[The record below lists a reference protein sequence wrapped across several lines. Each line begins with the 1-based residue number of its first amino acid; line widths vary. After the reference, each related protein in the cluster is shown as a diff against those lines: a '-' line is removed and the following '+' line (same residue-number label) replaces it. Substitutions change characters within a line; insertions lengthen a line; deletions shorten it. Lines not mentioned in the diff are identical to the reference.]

1 MDQWLTIKQVAA
13 ELGISV
19 SAVYRLI
26 ARGSLASRLIVGK
39 RVCARSAVSDL
50 QQRETYIR
58 QSRARREDSMIDQ
71 PTLEGV
77 V

>member
-1 MDQWLTIKQVAA
+1 MDQWLTIKQVAV

-39 RVCARSAVSDL
+39 RVCAKSAVSEL
-50 QQRETYIR
+50 LQRESYQK
-58 QSRARREDSMIDQ
+58 QSRAKRGEVVIDQ

-77 V
+77 S